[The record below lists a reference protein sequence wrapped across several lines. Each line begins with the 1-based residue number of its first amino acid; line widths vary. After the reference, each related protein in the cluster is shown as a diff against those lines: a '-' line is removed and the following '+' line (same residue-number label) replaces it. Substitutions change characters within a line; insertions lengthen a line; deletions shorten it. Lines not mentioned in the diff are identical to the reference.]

1 MLRRFVRFLDGGEHR
16 VLGLFAVCVAGL
28 VGSLVLL
35 KRGERD
41 FAYIAAGPTVVAWL
55 LLGIFCIT
63 RRQYP
68 ADGGDS
74 YGPAEA
80 GR

>member
-28 VGSLVLL
+28 IGSLVLL

-41 FAYIAAGPTVVAWL
+41 FAYATAGPTVVAWL

-63 RRQYP
+63 RRQHP
-68 ADGGDS
+68 SEGRDS
-74 YGPAEA
+74 YDPAGT